1 MNGHRYPGQVKS
13 LRHPERVA
21 LLEVDR
27 VVDLCLRGISVETVL
42 DVGTG
47 SGLFAEAFDSR
58 GLDTSGVDVSPD
70 MIEAARQFVPRG
82 RFELAP
88 VDSMPYSDSAFD
100 LVFLGHVLHEAE
112 PPIDALVEARRVA
125 RRRVGVLEWPYKEEA
140 HGPPLPHRLEPWEVE
155 RLGKNAGFRSFRI
168 VWLRHMVLYRFE

>member
-1 MNGHRYPGQVKS
+1 MHGHCYTGQVKT
-13 LRHPERVA
+13 LRHPDRVA

-27 VVDLCLRGISVETVL
+27 VVDLCLRGITIETVL

-47 SGLFAEAFDSR
+47 SGLFAEAFDAR
-58 GLDTSGVDVSPD
+58 GLDTAGVDVNPD

-88 VDSMPYSDSAFD
+88 VDSMPFSDSAFD

-112 PPIDALVEARRVA
+112 PPIDALMEARRVA
-125 RRRVGVLEWPYKEEA
+125 RKRVGVLEWPYKDESF
-140 HGPPLPHRLEPWEVE
+140 GPPLPHRLEPWEVE
-155 RLGKNAGFRSFRI
+155 RLGKKAGFRSFRI